1 MLHAELSVFWL
12 TAGLP
17 GDRWAEFLAWLR
29 TKASPGSV
37 ADINCSYHWLDEFGM
52 SLCQTVSSRTAGSLH
67 AVVPALGLP
76 SDFVRVIDV
85 VTVAGISTLPVVAIH
100 TSHEGKLTYSLL
112 GCPSVGGKLASGSST
127 DRKEV
132 FRTHGASKLVE
143 LVHSCERRMCVHR
156 MDRVLRLAMTMADGA
171 IQGPGSIQ
179 LEAHE
184 AAVDRRER
192 LHEGVCQFHR
202 LDGAGNLTDSLFPAT
217 SAFDRFLRLVRQRF
231 AFGTGALILRGVATK
246 FRSIAEDLQRQ
257 ADGEAQAASGA
268 DVEGEHMKS
277 HRLRRASEKH
287 AAHAANMRKAGWTEY
302 RRPLAPKDNGTR
314 KVVWQ
319 SQSRRR
325 LFDIFA
331 LVYWGLR
338 ARMVE
343 AVEQAKFTAERQGH
357 RVTARIGE
365 RTAQMKLWRAMGRT
379 LFDIRLF
386 VFNLGRADFRSKH
399 TTPIALVV
407 EGTTYSAIETQVVCM
422 EFSFAMFRSSGALLD
437 IRAIITL
444 LEALLEPTAYARPNF
459 QKSTVWATAKTLFA
473 HRAWRHFP
481 GLTRHLPHILLGG
494 TMQGIDLHSG
504 VFDEPKDAAATG
516 ASPTSHRQRWL
527 DNRKERF
534 AHVLGAVD
542 ELVDWVKT
550 ERRHFIERV
559 LGVPPTRTTR
569 RCKRNAFVDID
580 EAERHVQWA
589 TPAIRDREPD
599 GADVQLGP
607 TPDVAGATASIGVA
621 PGGAATDGG
630 HWRQCISEERE
641 ARDLR
646 ERPAPNPMRPRG
658 FRRKDLDADLAGEES
673 GAASGATSSGAAP
686 GATPRG
692 AASGASPSEAP
703 CDKGWLDSDIYSM
716 SKVELD
722 IVQKKP
728 GSSDEE
734 AIVDSLWREVC
745 KAAPQCLPGRDCDE
759 EEIANDSD
767 TTLGDTSSGE
777 DDIGTPGEVGLPPG
791 SAESACPNQSE
802 AEAPRSED
810 WVMVTSTR
818 RPLAALESGG
828 QSGAAHIVPWST
840 WRGQKEKDIVA
851 GLPPRERALM
861 SYSRIFAGGA
871 LTNTELDEESLRP
884 YVELVFNEFSGKL
897 WPLREDDIAKPC
909 ETSHQRPCA
918 ISRLKNSSQSTIA
931 CGVG

>member
-1 MLHAELSVFWL
+1 MLNQSWTAPPRSRNQLEIWRAHPNYGPAMLHAELSVFWL

-17 GDRWAEFLAWLR
+17 GDRWADFLAWLR

-52 SLCQTVSSRTAGSLH
+52 SMCQTISSRTAGSLH

-85 VTVAGISTLPVVAIH
+85 VTVASISTLPVVAIH
-100 TSHEGKLTYSLL
+100 TSHEGKLMYSLL
-112 GCPSVGGKLASGSST
+112 GCPSLGGKLASGSST

-143 LVHSCERRMCVHR
+143 LVHSCESRMRIHR
-156 MDRVLRLAMTMADGA
+156 LDRVLRLAMTMADGA

-217 SAFDRFLRLVRQRF
+217 SAFDRFLRLVCQRF
-231 AFGTGALILRGVATK
+231 RFGTGALILRGVATK

-268 DVEGEHMKS
+268 DAEGEHMKS
-277 HRLRRASEKH
+277 RRLRRASAKH
-287 AAHAANMRKAGWTEY
+287 AAHAANMRKAGWTEH
-302 RRPLAPKDNGTR
+302 RRPLAPKENGTR

-343 AVEQAKFTAERQGH
+343 AVEQAKFTAERQG
-357 RVTARIGE
+357 RCVTARIGE

-379 LFDIRLF
+379 LFDIRLL

-399 TTPIALVV
+399 TTPIARVV

-422 EFSFAMFRSSGALLD
+422 EFSFAMFRSLGALLD

-444 LEALLEPTAYARPNF
+444 LKALLEPTAYARPNF

-504 VFDEPKDAAATG
+504 VFDEPKDAAGTG
-516 ASPTSHRQRWL
+516 TSSTSHRQRWL

-559 LGVPPTRTTR
+559 MGVPLTRTTR
-569 RCKRNAFVDID
+569 RCKKNAFVDIED
-580 EAERHVQWA
+580 AERHVQSA
-589 TPAIRDREPD
+589 TLAIGDLEPD
-599 GADVQLGP
+599 GADVQLVP
-607 TPDVAGATASIGVA
+607 T
-621 PGGAATDGG
+621 
-630 HWRQCISEERE
+630 
-641 ARDLR
+641 
-646 ERPAPNPMRPRG
+646 
-658 FRRKDLDADLAGEES
+658 LD
-673 GAASGATSSGAAP
+673 T
-686 GATPRG
+686 
-692 AASGASPSEAP
+692 
-703 CDKGWLDSDIYSM
+703 
-716 SKVELD
+716 
-722 IVQKKP
+722 
-728 GSSDEE
+728 
-734 AIVDSLWREVC
+734 
-745 KAAPQCLPGRDCDE
+745 
-759 EEIANDSD
+759 
-767 TTLGDTSSGE
+767 
-777 DDIGTPGEVGLPPG
+777 
-791 SAESACPNQSE
+791 
-802 AEAPRSED
+802 
-810 WVMVTSTR
+810 
-818 RPLAALESGG
+818 
-828 QSGAAHIVPWST
+828 
-840 WRGQKEKDIVA
+840 
-851 GLPPRERALM
+851 
-861 SYSRIFAGGA
+861 
-871 LTNTELDEESLRP
+871 
-884 YVELVFNEFSGKL
+884 
-897 WPLREDDIAKPC
+897 
-909 ETSHQRPCA
+909 
-918 ISRLKNSSQSTIA
+918 
-931 CGVG
+931 